1 MKKIILISVIYI
13 QMLYANPFQE
23 WTTLRYQTSIDCFY
37 SGIKRIY
44 LPYPG
49 IGTLACLK
57 TAVELIPEP
66 NKSFHLML
74 GHTAGLM
81 GASLVTFLGLI
92 IAAKLGIPHAKT
104 ILGPELTRWL
114 VKK

>member
-1 MKKIILISVIYI
+1 MSVIYI
-13 QMLYANPFQE
+13 QTFYAHSFQE
-23 WTTLRYQTSIDCFY
+23 WTTLRYQTSTDCFY
-37 SGIKRIY
+37 SGIKRVY

-57 TAVELIPEP
+57 TAVELLPEP
-66 NKSFHLML
+66 NKSFYLML
-74 GHTAGLM
+74 GHTVGILEVSMA
-81 GASLVTFLGLI
+81 TFLGLV
-92 IAAKLGIPHAKT
+92 IAAKLGIPHART